1 MKRYLRLDYRSLLAG
16 LLATLMLV
24 VTSSLS
30 AQVSVGHLDSGPQT
44 HCHHHAD
51 MAQPSHDD
59 SDSQHCPQ
67 DDACQCLTLCQIS
80 ATTVA
85 LFSGQ
90 ADIPDRPWH
99 SGLESGLH
107 DGIHHLPLRPP
118 SLTV

>member
-1 MKRYLRLDYRSLLAG
+1 MKRYLRAHHRSLLAG

-30 AQVSVGHLDSGPQT
+30 AQVSLGHLDTAPQT
-44 HCHHHAD
+44 HCHHHAE
-51 MAQPSHDD
+51 MAQPSHD
-59 SDSQHCPQ
+59 DSQHCPQ

-99 SGLESGLH
+99 PGLESGLH
-107 DGIHHLPLRPP
+107 EGIHHLPLRPP
-118 SLTV
+118 SLIV

>member
-16 LLATLMLV
+16 LLAALMLV
-24 VTSSLS
+24 VTSNLS
-30 AQVSVGHLDSGPQT
+30 AQVSVGHLDSAPQT
-44 HCHHHAD
+44 HCHHHAE
-51 MAQPSHDD
+51 MAQPDHG
-59 SDSQHCPQ
+59 DSQHCPQ
-67 DDACQCLTLCQIS
+67 DDGCQCLTLCQIS

-90 ADIPDRPWH
+90 TDIPEHPWH
-99 SGLESGLH
+99 PSLETRLH

>member
-1 MKRYLRLDYRSLLAG
+1 MNRYLRAHHRSLLAG

-30 AQVSVGHLDSGPQT
+30 AQVSLGHLDPAPQT

-59 SDSQHCPQ
+59 SQHCP

-90 ADIPDRPWH
+90 AEIPDRPWH
-99 SGLESGLH
+99 PGLESGLH
-107 DGIHHLPLRPP
+107 EGIHHLPLRPP
-118 SLTV
+118 SLIV

>member
-1 MKRYLRLDYRSLLAG
+1 MNRYLRAHHRSLLAG

-51 MAQPSHDD
+51 MVQPSHDD

-99 SGLESGLH
+99 PGLEIALH
-107 DGIHHLPLRPP
+107 EGIHHLPLRPP
-118 SLTV
+118 SLIV

>member
-24 VTSSLS
+24 VTSSVS
-30 AQVSVGHLDSGPQT
+30 AQVSLGHLDTAPQT
-44 HCHHHAD
+44 HCHHHAE
-51 MAQPSHDD
+51 MAQADHGE
-59 SDSQHCPQ
+59 DSQHCPQ
-67 DDACQCLTLCQIS
+67 DDGCQCLTLCQIS

-90 ADIPDRPWH
+90 ADIPDRPSH

-107 DGIHHLPLRPP
+107 DGIHPLPLRPP

>member
-1 MKRYLRLDYRSLLAG
+1 MKRYLRPDYRSLLAG

-24 VTSSLS
+24 VTSNLA
-30 AQVSVGHLDSGPQT
+30 AQISVSHLDSTPQT
-44 HCHHHAD
+44 HCHHHAEMTQAD
-51 MAQPSHDD
+51 HG
-59 SDSQHCPQ
+59 DSQHCSE
-67 DDACQCLTLCQIS
+67 DDACQCLTLCQIN

-99 SGLESGLH
+99 SDLETGLH

>member
-1 MKRYLRLDYRSLLAG
+1 MNRYLRPHHRSLLAG
-16 LLATLMLV
+16 LLAILMLV

-30 AQVSVGHLDSGPQT
+30 AQVSVGNLDTAPQT

-99 SGLESGLH
+99 PGLEIALH
-107 DGIHHLPLRPP
+107 EGIHHLPLRPP
-118 SLTV
+118 SLMV

>member
-1 MKRYLRLDYRSLLAG
+1 MKRYLRAHHRSLLAG

-30 AQVSVGHLDSGPQT
+30 AQVSVSHLDTAPQT

-51 MAQPSHDD
+51 MAQDD
-59 SDSQHCPQ
+59 QSDSQHCPQ
-67 DDACQCLTLCQIS
+67 DDGCQCLTLCQIN
-80 ATTVA
+80 ATTAA

-90 ADIPDRPWH
+90 AEIPDPPWH
-99 SGLESGLH
+99 PGLETSLH
-107 DGIHHLPLRPP
+107 EGVHHLPLRPP

>member
-1 MKRYLRLDYRSLLAG
+1 MNRYLRPHHRSLLAG
-16 LLATLMLV
+16 LIATLMLL

-30 AQVSVGHLDSGPQT
+30 AQVSLSHPDSTSQT
-44 HCHHHAD
+44 HCHHHAEMLQTD
-51 MAQPSHDD
+51 HDGN
-59 SDSQHCPQ
+59 QHCPQ

-90 ADIPDRPWH
+90 VDIPDRPWH
-99 SGLESGLH
+99 HGLESNLH